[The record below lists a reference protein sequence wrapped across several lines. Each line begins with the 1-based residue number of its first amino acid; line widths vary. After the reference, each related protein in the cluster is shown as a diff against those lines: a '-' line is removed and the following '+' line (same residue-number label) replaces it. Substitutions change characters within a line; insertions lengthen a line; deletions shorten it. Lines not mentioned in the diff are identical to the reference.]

1 MHMKARTFNR
11 GLLLITSLGL
21 ITGFIN
27 ESVWEMTIGFGL
39 LPALFWVVND
49 LRKKTLSSDVLAVL
63 SLLGTL
69 LTNEFFA
76 GAIITLMLA
85 TGRVLESW
93 AEGQAERQLKALLAR
108 IPQQARRFSSSG
120 VLEDIEV
127 DEIGVADRL
136 LVRAGEVTPVDGE
149 LLSAA
154 ILDESALTGE
164 PLPVS
169 RKPGELILSGVVN
182 AGDPFEYLA
191 TNTAELSTYAGIIKL
206 VQSAQTRTSPGVR
219 IAAKWALAFIP
230 IAVLMAAIAWA
241 ITGESSRAV
250 AVLVAATPCPLILA
264 VPIAVVSGLSKA
276 AKHGAVIKGG
286 AILEALARAEVV
298 LLDKTGTITHGGP
311 VIGDIVVSSK
321 SNVDDVLT
329 LAASVDQYS
338 QNIVAKAL
346 VLAAK
351 EKGLILLPVSD
362 VKEVPGHHISGV
374 VNGLEITVGQ
384 LTQEAPVWLD
394 LLHPLVVAVTQDR
407 HLIGAIGLSDPL
419 RPESKVV
426 IAQLRQAGVKQIALI
441 TGDRDSTA
449 QEVAASVGITQV
461 YSHVSAQGKLDIT
474 EEFMN
479 TTHGTVIVVGDGIN
493 DAPALALAHVGV
505 AMGARGATAASEAA
519 DVVIVED
526 SIEHLSQAIE
536 IAQTSRRKA
545 VQAAGLGMS
554 LSFLVMVAGA
564 LGLAT
569 ASEGALAQE
578 IIDVVA
584 IVWALT
590 ALADK

>member
-27 ESVWEMTIGFGL
+27 ESVWEITIGFGL

-93 AEGQAERQLKALLAR
+93 AEGQAERQLEALLAR

-136 LVRAGEVTPVDGE
+136 LVRAGEVTPADGE

-154 ILDESALTGE
+154 TLDESALTGE

-169 RKPGELILSGVVN
+169 RRPGELILSGVVN

-191 TNTAELSTYAGIIKL
+191 TNTAELSTYAGIIKM

-461 YSHVSAQGKLDIT
+461 YSQVSAQGKLDIT
-474 EEFMN
+474 EEFMR
-479 TTHGTVIVVGDGIN
+479 TSHGTVIVIGDGIN

-526 SIEHLSQAIE
+526 SIEHLSQAIW

-554 LSFLVMVAGA
+554 MSFLVMVAGA

-578 IIDVVA
+578 LIDVVA

>member
-1 MHMKARTFNR
+1 MKARTFDR

-27 ESVWEMTIGFGL
+27 ESVWEITIGFGL

-49 LRKKTLSSDVLAVL
+49 LRKQTLSSDVLAVL

-69 LTNEFFA
+69 LTHEFFA

-108 IPQQARRFSSSG
+108 IPQQARRFSTSG

-286 AILEALARAEVV
+286 AILETLARAEVV

-394 LLHPLVVAVTQDR
+394 LLHPLVVAVTQNR

-474 EEFMN
+474 EEFMR
-479 TTHGTVIVVGDGIN
+479 TTKGTVIVVGDGIN

-578 IIDVVA
+578 LIDVVA

>member
-1 MHMKARTFNR
+1 MKARTFDR

-27 ESVWEMTIGFGL
+27 ESVWEITIGFGL

-49 LRKKTLSSDVLAVL
+49 LRKQTLSSDVLAVL

-69 LTNEFFA
+69 LTHEFIA

-108 IPQQARRFSSSG
+108 IPQQARRFSTSG

-286 AILEALARAEVV
+286 AILETLARAEVV

-362 VKEVPGHHISGV
+362 VKEVPGHHISGD

-384 LTQEAPVWLD
+384 LTQEAPAWLD

-474 EEFMN
+474 EEFMR
-479 TTHGTVIVVGDGIN
+479 TTKGTVIVVGDGIN

-564 LGLAT
+564 FGFAT

-578 IIDVVA
+578 FIDVVA

>member
-27 ESVWEMTIGFGL
+27 ESVWEITIGFGL

-93 AEGQAERQLKALLAR
+93 AEGQAERQLEALLAR

-136 LVRAGEVTPVDGE
+136 LVRAGEVTPADGE

-154 ILDESALTGE
+154 TLDESALTGE

-169 RKPGELILSGVVN
+169 RRPGELILSGVVN

-191 TNTAELSTYAGIIKL
+191 TNTAELSTYAGIIKM

-461 YSHVSAQGKLDIT
+461 YSQVSAQGKLDIT
-474 EEFMN
+474 EEFMR
-479 TTHGTVIVVGDGIN
+479 TSHGTVIVVGDGIN

-526 SIEHLSQAIE
+526 SIEHLSQAIW

-554 LSFLVMVAGA
+554 MSFLVMVAGA

-578 IIDVVA
+578 LIDVVA

>member
-108 IPQQARRFSSSG
+108 IPQQARRFSTSG

-286 AILEALARAEVV
+286 AILETLARAEVV

-578 IIDVVA
+578 LIDVVA

>member
-286 AILEALARAEVV
+286 AILETLARAEVV

-578 IIDVVA
+578 LIDVVA

>member
-1 MHMKARTFNR
+1 MRTRTFNG

-21 ITGFIN
+21 IFGFFN
-27 ESVWEMTIGFGL
+27 ETVWEITIGFGL
-39 LPALFWVVND
+39 LPALYWVLND
-49 LRKKTLSSDVLAVL
+49 LKRKTLSSDVLAVL
-63 SLLGTL
+63 SLLATF
-69 LTNEFFA
+69 LTHEFFA

-85 TGRVLESW
+85 TGRVLENW

-108 IPQQARRFSSSG
+108 IPQQTRRFSTNG

-127 DEIGVADRL
+127 DDIAIADRL
-136 LVRAGEVTPVDGE
+136 LVRAGEVTPADGK

-154 ILDESALTGE
+154 TLDESALTGE

-169 RKPGELILSGVVN
+169 RRPGELILSGVVN
-182 AGDPFEYLA
+182 AGDAFEYLA
-191 TNTAELSTYAGIIKL
+191 THTAELSTYAGIIKL
-206 VQSAQTRTSPGVR
+206 VQSAQTRSSPGVR

-230 IAVLMAAIAWA
+230 IALLMAAIAWA
-241 ITGESSRAV
+241 LTGESSRAV

-351 EKGLILLPVSD
+351 EKGLTLLPVGD

-374 VNGLEITVGQ
+374 VNGVEITVGQ

-419 RPESKVV
+419 RPESKDV
-426 IAQLRQAGVKQIALI
+426 IAQLRQAGVKQIVLI

-474 EEFMN
+474 EEFMR
-479 TTHGTVIVVGDGIN
+479 TTHGSVIVVGDGIN

-545 VQAAGLGMS
+545 LQAGGLGMS
-554 LSFLVMVAGA
+554 LSFLIMVAGA
-564 LGLAT
+564 VGFAT

-578 IIDVVA
+578 LIDVVA

-590 ALADK
+590 ALGDK

>member
-1 MHMKARTFNR
+1 MKARTFDR

-27 ESVWEMTIGFGL
+27 ESVWEITIGFGL

-49 LRKKTLSSDVLAVL
+49 LRKQTLSSDVLAVL

-69 LTNEFFA
+69 LTHEFIA

-108 IPQQARRFSSSG
+108 IPQQARRFSTSG

-286 AILEALARAEVV
+286 AILETLARAEVV

-394 LLHPLVVAVTQDR
+394 LLHPLVVAVTQNR

-474 EEFMN
+474 EEFMS

-578 IIDVVA
+578 LIDVVA

>member
-1 MHMKARTFNR
+1 MRARTFNG

-21 ITGFIN
+21 LIGFIN
-27 ESVWEMTIGFGL
+27 ESVWEITIGFGL
-39 LPALFWVVND
+39 LPALFWVLND

-69 LTNEFFA
+69 LTDEFFA
-76 GAIITLMLA
+76 GAVITLMLA
-85 TGRVLESW
+85 TGRVLEGW

-108 IPQQARRFSSSG
+108 IPQQTRRFSSDG

-127 DEIGVADRL
+127 DAIQIGDRL
-136 LVRAGEVTPVDGE
+136 LVRAGEVTPADGN

-154 ILDESALTGE
+154 TLDESALTGE

-169 RKPGELILSGVVN
+169 RRSGELILSGVVN
-182 AGDPFEYLA
+182 AGDAFEYLA

-241 ITGESSRAV
+241 LTGESSRAV

-286 AILEALARAEVV
+286 AILEALGRAEVV

-311 VIGDIVVSSK
+311 VIGDIVVA
-321 SNVDDVLT
+321 SNSRIDDVLT

-346 VLAAK
+346 VIAAK
-351 EKGLILLPVSD
+351 EKGFTLLPVSN
-362 VKEVPGHHISGV
+362 VKEVPGHHITGFV
-374 VNGLEITVGQ
+374 DGHEITVGQ
-384 LTQEAPVWLD
+384 LTQEAPAWLD
-394 LLHPLVVAVTQDR
+394 LLHPLVVAVTKDR

-419 RPESKVV
+419 RPESKGV
-426 IAQLRQAGVKQIALI
+426 IAQLRQAGVKQIVLI

-474 EEFMN
+474 EEFMRN
-479 TTHGTVIVVGDGIN
+479 ANGSVIVVGDGIN

-536 IAQTSRRKA
+536 IAQTSRSKA
-545 VQAAGLGMS
+545 LQAAGLGMS

-578 IIDVVA
+578 LIDVVA
-584 IVWALT
+584 ILWALT
-590 ALADK
+590 ALKDK

>member
-286 AILEALARAEVV
+286 AILETLARAEVV

>member
-1 MHMKARTFNR
+1 MKARTFDR

-27 ESVWEMTIGFGL
+27 ESVWEITIGFGL

-49 LRKKTLSSDVLAVL
+49 LRKQTLSSDVLAVL

-69 LTNEFFA
+69 LTHEFFA

-108 IPQQARRFSSSG
+108 IPQRARRFSTSG

-149 LLSAA
+149 LLSVA

-169 RKPGELILSGVVN
+169 RKPRELILSGVVN

-384 LTQEAPVWLD
+384 LTQEAPAWLD

-474 EEFMN
+474 EEFMR
-479 TTHGTVIVVGDGIN
+479 TTKGTVIVVGDGIN

-578 IIDVVA
+578 LIDVVA

>member
-1 MHMKARTFNR
+1 MKARTFDR

-27 ESVWEMTIGFGL
+27 ESVWEITIGFGL

-49 LRKKTLSSDVLAVL
+49 LRKQTLSSDVLAVL

-69 LTNEFFA
+69 LTHEFIA

-108 IPQQARRFSSSG
+108 IPQQARRFSTSG

-286 AILEALARAEVV
+286 AILETLARAEVV

-362 VKEVPGHHISGV
+362 VKEVPGHHISGD

-384 LTQEAPVWLD
+384 LTQEAPAWLD

-474 EEFMN
+474 EEFMR
-479 TTHGTVIVVGDGIN
+479 TTKGTVIVVGDGIN

-578 IIDVVA
+578 LIDVVA

>member
-1 MHMKARTFNR
+1 MRTRTFNG

-21 ITGFIN
+21 IFGFFN
-27 ESVWEMTIGFGL
+27 ETVWEITIGFGL
-39 LPALFWVVND
+39 LPALYWVLND
-49 LRKKTLSSDVLAVL
+49 LKRKTLSSDVLAVL
-63 SLLGTL
+63 SLLATF
-69 LTNEFFA
+69 LTHEFFA

-85 TGRVLESW
+85 TGRVLENW

-108 IPQQARRFSSSG
+108 IPQQTRRFSTNG

-127 DEIGVADRL
+127 DDIAIADRL
-136 LVRAGEVTPVDGE
+136 LVRAGEVTPADGK

-154 ILDESALTGE
+154 TLDESALTGE

-169 RKPGELILSGVVN
+169 RRPGELILSGVVN
-182 AGDPFEYLA
+182 AGDAFEYLA
-191 TNTAELSTYAGIIKL
+191 THTAELSTYAGIIKL
-206 VQSAQTRTSPGVR
+206 VQSAQTRSSPGVR

-230 IAVLMAAIAWA
+230 IALLMAAIAWA
-241 ITGESSRAV
+241 LTGESSRAV

-374 VNGLEITVGQ
+374 VNGVEITVGQ

-419 RPESKVV
+419 RPESKDV
-426 IAQLRQAGVKQIALI
+426 IAQLRQAGVKQIVLI

-474 EEFMN
+474 EEFMR
-479 TTHGTVIVVGDGIN
+479 TTHGSVIVVGDGIN

-545 VQAAGLGMS
+545 LQAGGLGMS
-554 LSFLVMVAGA
+554 LSFLIMVAGA
-564 LGLAT
+564 VGFAT

-578 IIDVVA
+578 LIDVVA

-590 ALADK
+590 ALGDK

>member
-1 MHMKARTFNR
+1 MKARTFNR

-21 ITGFIN
+21 ILGFIN
-27 ESVWEMTIGFGL
+27 ETVWEITIAFGL
-39 LPALFWVVND
+39 LPALYWVLND

-63 SLLGTL
+63 SLLGTF
-69 LTNEFFA
+69 LTHEFFA

-108 IPQQARRFSSSG
+108 IPQQTRRFSANG

-127 DEIGVADRL
+127 DEIQVDDRL
-136 LVRAGEVTPVDGE
+136 LVRAGEVTPADGK
-149 LLSAA
+149 LLSTAT
-154 ILDESALTGE
+154 LDESALTGE

-169 RKPGELILSGVVN
+169 RRPGELILSGVVN

-230 IAVLMAAIAWA
+230 IALLMAAAAWA
-241 ITGESSRAV
+241 LTGESSRAV

-311 VIGDIVVSSK
+311 VIGDIVVSSN

-351 EKGLILLPVSD
+351 EKGLTLLPVSD

-374 VNGLEITVGQ
+374 INGVEITVGQ

-479 TTHGTVIVVGDGIN
+479 TSHGTVIVVGDGIN

-554 LSFLVMVAGA
+554 LSFLVMLAGA

-578 IIDVVA
+578 LIDVVA

-590 ALADK
+590 ALGDK

>member
-1 MHMKARTFNR
+1 MKARTFNR

-21 ITGFIN
+21 ILGFIN
-27 ESVWEMTIGFGL
+27 ETVWEITIAFGL
-39 LPALFWVVND
+39 LPALYWVLND

-63 SLLGTL
+63 SLLGTF
-69 LTNEFFA
+69 LTHEFFA

-108 IPQQARRFSSSG
+108 IPQQTRRFSASG

-127 DEIGVADRL
+127 DEIQVDDRL
-136 LVRAGEVTPVDGE
+136 LVRAGEVTPADGK
-149 LLSAA
+149 LLSTAT
-154 ILDESALTGE
+154 LDESALTGE

-169 RKPGELILSGVVN
+169 RRPGELILSGVVN

-230 IAVLMAAIAWA
+230 IALLMAAAAWA
-241 ITGESSRAV
+241 LTGESSRAV

-311 VIGDIVVSSK
+311 VIGDIVVSSN

-351 EKGLILLPVSD
+351 EKGLTLLPVSD

-374 VNGLEITVGQ
+374 INGVEITVGQ

-479 TTHGTVIVVGDGIN
+479 TSRGTVIVVGDGIN

-519 DVVIVED
+519 DIVIVED

-578 IIDVVA
+578 LIDVVA
-584 IVWALT
+584 IVWAVT
-590 ALADK
+590 ALGDK

>member
-1 MHMKARTFNR
+1 MKARTFDR

-27 ESVWEMTIGFGL
+27 ESVWEITIGFGL

-49 LRKKTLSSDVLAVL
+49 LRKQTLSSDVLAVL

-69 LTNEFFA
+69 LTHEFIA

-93 AEGQAERQLKALLAR
+93 AEVQAERQLKALLAR
-108 IPQQARRFSSSG
+108 IPQQARRFSTSG

-286 AILEALARAEVV
+286 AILETLARAEVV

-321 SNVDDVLT
+321 SNVNDVLT

-394 LLHPLVVAVTQDR
+394 LLHPLVVAVTQNR

>member
-1 MHMKARTFNR
+1 MKARTFNR

-21 ITGFIN
+21 ILGFIN
-27 ESVWEMTIGFGL
+27 ETVWEITIAFGL
-39 LPALFWVVND
+39 LPALYWVLND

-63 SLLGTL
+63 SLLGTF
-69 LTNEFFA
+69 LTHEFFA

-108 IPQQARRFSSSG
+108 IPQQTRRFSANG

-127 DEIGVADRL
+127 DEIQVDDRL
-136 LVRAGEVTPVDGE
+136 LVRAGEVTPADGK
-149 LLSAA
+149 LLSTAT
-154 ILDESALTGE
+154 LDESALTGE

-169 RKPGELILSGVVN
+169 RRPGELILSGVVN

-230 IAVLMAAIAWA
+230 IALLMAAAAWA
-241 ITGESSRAV
+241 LTGESSRAV

-311 VIGDIVVSSK
+311 VIGDIVVSSN

-351 EKGLILLPVSD
+351 EKGLTLLPVGD

-374 VNGLEITVGQ
+374 INGVEITVGQ

-479 TTHGTVIVVGDGIN
+479 TSHGTVIVVGDGIN

-554 LSFLVMVAGA
+554 LSFLVMLAGA

-578 IIDVVA
+578 LIDVVA

-590 ALADK
+590 ALGDK

>member
-1 MHMKARTFNR
+1 MRARTFNG

-21 ITGFIN
+21 LIGFIN
-27 ESVWEMTIGFGL
+27 ESVWEITIGFGL
-39 LPALFWVVND
+39 LPALYWVLND

-69 LTNEFFA
+69 LTDEFFA
-76 GAIITLMLA
+76 GAVITLMLA
-85 TGRVLESW
+85 TGRVLEGW

-108 IPQQARRFSSSG
+108 IPQQTRRFSSDG

-127 DEIGVADRL
+127 DAIQIGDRL
-136 LVRAGEVTPVDGE
+136 LVRAGEVTPADGN
-149 LLSAA
+149 LLSVAT
-154 ILDESALTGE
+154 LDESALTGE
-164 PLPVS
+164 PFPVS
-169 RKPGELILSGVVN
+169 RRSGELILSGVVN
-182 AGDPFEYLA
+182 AGDAFEYLA

-241 ITGESSRAV
+241 LTGESSRAV

-286 AILEALARAEVV
+286 AILEALGRAEVV

-311 VIGDIVVSSK
+311 VIGDIVVA
-321 SNVDDVLT
+321 SNSEVDDVLT

-346 VLAAK
+346 VIAAK
-351 EKGLILLPVSD
+351 EKGLTLLPVSN
-362 VKEVPGHHISGV
+362 VKEVPGHHITGFV
-374 VNGLEITVGQ
+374 DGHEITVGQ
-384 LTQEAPVWLD
+384 LTQEAPAWLD
-394 LLHPLVVAVTQDR
+394 LLHPLVVAVTKDR

-419 RPESKVV
+419 RPESKDV
-426 IAQLRQAGVKQIALI
+426 IAQLRQAGVKQIVLI

-474 EEFMN
+474 EEFMRN
-479 TTHGTVIVVGDGIN
+479 TNGSVIVVGDGIN

-536 IAQTSRRKA
+536 IAQTSRSKA
-545 VQAAGLGMS
+545 LQAAGLGMS

-578 IIDVVA
+578 LIDVVA
-584 IVWALT
+584 ILWALT
-590 ALADK
+590 ALKDK

>member
-1 MHMKARTFNR
+1 M
-11 GLLLITSLGL
+11 
-21 ITGFIN
+21 
-27 ESVWEMTIGFGL
+27 WEITIGFGL

-93 AEGQAERQLKALLAR
+93 AEGQAERQLEALLAR

-136 LVRAGEVTPVDGE
+136 LVRAGEVTPADGE

-154 ILDESALTGE
+154 TLDESALTGE

-169 RKPGELILSGVVN
+169 RRPGELILSGVVN

-191 TNTAELSTYAGIIKL
+191 TNTAELSTYAGIIKM

-449 QEVAASVGITQV
+449 QDVAASVGITQV
-461 YSHVSAQGKLDIT
+461 YSQVSAQGKLDIT
-474 EEFMN
+474 EEFMR
-479 TTHGTVIVVGDGIN
+479 TSHGTVIVVGDGIN

-526 SIEHLSQAIE
+526 SIEHLSQAIW

-554 LSFLVMVAGA
+554 MSFLVMVAG
-564 LGLAT
+564 
-569 ASEGALAQE
+569 
-578 IIDVVA
+578 
-584 IVWALT
+584 
-590 ALADK
+590 

>member
-1 MHMKARTFNR
+1 MKARTFDR

-27 ESVWEMTIGFGL
+27 ESVWEITIGFGL

-49 LRKKTLSSDVLAVL
+49 LRKQTLSSDVLAVL

-69 LTNEFFA
+69 LTHEFFA

-108 IPQQARRFSSSG
+108 IPQQARRFSTSG

-286 AILEALARAEVV
+286 AILETLARAEVV

-362 VKEVPGHHISGV
+362 VKEVPGHHISGD

-384 LTQEAPVWLD
+384 LTQEAPAWLD

-426 IAQLRQAGVKQIALI
+426 IAQLRQAGVMQIALI

-474 EEFMN
+474 EEFMR
-479 TTHGTVIVVGDGIN
+479 TTKGTVIVVGDGIN

-578 IIDVVA
+578 LIDVVA